1 MKIVKEDF
9 DSEKFA
15 EYAQSEAKKYLPER
29 MRDLDKK
36 FILDTFKNF
45 ALRSANVLSQD
56 MSLNIDSYEKIVAR
70 AKYILEWIFK
80 TSVALVETDCPI
92 ECRHGFMLDVGF
104 VAFEVTKDMNTLND
118 ASEEQIKATVEYHV
132 INKIKKMLAELQLS
146 GIITDKM
153 REDFLNHPYMD
164 KSQKNIDFAI
174 YG

>member
-15 EYAQSEAKKYLPER
+15 EFAQSEARKFLPEG
-29 MRDLDKK
+29 MSDLDKK
-36 FILDTFKNF
+36 FILDTFKDF
-45 ALRSANVLSQD
+45 AQRSANVLSQD
-56 MSLNIDSYEKIVAR
+56 ISLNIDSYDKIVAR
-70 AKYILEWIFK
+70 AKHILEWIFK
-80 TSVALVETDCPI
+80 TSVALVEADLPI
-92 ECRHGFMLDVGF
+92 ECRHGFMLDIGF
-104 VAFEVTKDMNTLND
+104 VSFDVSKDMNTLND
-118 ASEEQIKATVEYHV
+118 VSEEQIKATVEYHV

-146 GIITDKM
+146 GIITEKM

>member
-15 EYAQSEAKKYLPER
+15 EFAQSEARKFLPEG
-29 MRDLDKK
+29 MSELNKN
-36 FILDTFKNF
+36 FILDTFKDF
-45 ALRSANVLSQD
+45 AQRSANVLSQD
-56 MSLNIDSYEKIVAR
+56 MSLNLDCYEKIVAR
-70 AKYILEWIFK
+70 AKHILEWIFK
-80 TSVALVETDCPI
+80 TSVVLVEADLPI
-92 ECRHGFMLDVGF
+92 ECRHGFMLDIGF
-104 VAFEVTKDMNTLND
+104 VAFDVSKDVNAVD
-118 ASEEQIKATVEYHV
+118 KISDEQINETVEYHV
-132 INKIKKMLAELQLS
+132 MNQIKKLLAELQLS

>member
-1 MKIVKEDF
+1 MKIVRENF

-15 EYAQSEAKKYLPER
+15 EFAQGEARKFLPEG
-29 MRDLDKK
+29 MSELDKN
-36 FILDTFKNF
+36 FILDIFKDF
-45 ALRSANVLSQD
+45 AQRSADVLSQD
-56 MSLNIDSYEKIVAR
+56 MSLNLDSYEKIVAR
-70 AKYILEWIFK
+70 AKHILEWIFK
-80 TSVALVETDCPI
+80 TSVALVEADLPI
-92 ECRHGFMLDVGF
+92 ECRHGFMLDIGY
-104 VAFEVTKDMNTLND
+104 VAFDVSKDVNAVD
-118 ASEEQIKATVEYHV
+118 EISDEQINATVEYHV

>member
-15 EYAQSEAKKYLPER
+15 EFAQGEARKFLPEG
-29 MRDLDKK
+29 MSELDKN
-36 FILDTFKNF
+36 FILDIFKDF
-45 ALRSANVLSQD
+45 AQRSADVLSQD
-56 MSLNIDSYEKIVAR
+56 MSLNLDSYEKIVAR
-70 AKYILEWIFK
+70 AKHILEWIFK
-80 TSVALVETDCPI
+80 TSVALVEADLPI
-92 ECRHGFMLDVGF
+92 ECRHGFMLDIGY
-104 VAFEVTKDMNTLND
+104 VAFDVSKDVNAVD
-118 ASEEQIKATVEYHV
+118 EISDEQINATVEYHV

>member
-15 EYAQSEAKKYLPER
+15 EFAQSEARKFLPEG
-29 MRDLDKK
+29 MSELDKN
-36 FILDTFKNF
+36 FILDIFKDF
-45 ALRSANVLSQD
+45 AQRSADVLSQD
-56 MSLNIDSYEKIVAR
+56 MSLNLDSYEKIVAR
-70 AKYILEWIFK
+70 AKHILEWIFK
-80 TSVALVETDCPI
+80 TSVALVEADLPI
-92 ECRHGFMLDVGF
+92 ECRHGFMLDIGY
-104 VAFEVTKDMNTLND
+104 VAFDVSKDVNAVD
-118 ASEEQIKATVEYHV
+118 EISDEQINATVEYHV
-132 INKIKKMLAELQLS
+132 MNQIKKMLAELQLS